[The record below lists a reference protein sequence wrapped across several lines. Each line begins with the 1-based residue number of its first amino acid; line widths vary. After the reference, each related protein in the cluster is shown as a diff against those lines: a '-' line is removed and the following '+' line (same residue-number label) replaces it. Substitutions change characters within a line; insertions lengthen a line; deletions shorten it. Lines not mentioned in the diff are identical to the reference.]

1 MFTKRSAVTL
11 PASPGS
17 LLREKRTE
25 NGWSRADVAWALCL
39 TDRQMQALESDDY
52 QNLPGKTYILGYWKG
67 YANLLGISIDHSIK
81 AHKQRLPQRH
91 STIALQT
98 DPQQMHGSIEKSRRR
113 LAFLFGVL
121 SVIFL
126 ASLWYWQHP
135 DDGFFGSSQWLSE
148 AQSKWRGWLGLER
161 PAQAAAAPSP
171 LFVAPQAGNGRAGNQ
186 HERAL
191 TDASLVVLPEPN
203 FSEPP
208 GGYRLNAQR
217 GRTPPGPDDARPAPP
232 AGGETALAGAPTQAA
247 ASPPE
252 QIVVAVEE
260 ESWVDVHDGAGQR
273 LIYRSVGRGQRLTL
287 EGVLPFSVFIGNP
300 GGVRV
305 EYRGRL
311 VPFDADRGG
320 RFARFNIGAQ

>member
-11 PASPGS
+11 PASPGA
-17 LLREKRTE
+17 LLRKKRTE

-52 QNLPGKTYILGYWKG
+52 QNLPGKTYVLGYWKG
-67 YANLLGISIDHSIK
+67 YANLLGISIDPSIE
-81 AHKQRLPQRH
+81 AHKRRLPQRD
-91 STIALQT
+91 SSIALHT

-148 AQSKWRGWLGLER
+148 AQSKWRGWLGLQT
-161 PAQAAAAPSP
+161 PARAAALPPFA
-171 LFVAPQAGNGRAGNQ
+171 APQAGNGRAGTR

-191 TDASLVVLPEPN
+191 TEASLGVLPEPN

-217 GRTPPGPDDARPAPP
+217 GGTLPGPDDGRPPP
-232 AGGETALAGAPTQAA
+232 PGSETALAGAPTRAA
-247 ASPPE
+247 APPPE
-252 QIVVAVEE
+252 RIVVAVDE

-273 LIYRSVGRGQRLTL
+273 LIYRTVGGGQRLTL

-311 VPFDADRGG
+311 VPFNADRGG

>member
-1 MFTKRSAVTL
+1 MR
-11 PASPGS
+11 
-17 LLREKRTE
+17 
-25 NGWSRADVAWALCL
+25 
-39 TDRQMQALESDDY
+39 ALESDDY

-67 YANLLGISIDHSIK
+67 YANLLGISIDHSIE
-81 AHKQRLPQRH
+81 AHKRHLPQRH
-91 STIALQT
+91 SNIALQT

-135 DDGFFGSSQWLSE
+135 DNGFFASSQWLSGP
-148 AQSKWRGWLGLER
+148 QWKWRGWLGLET
-161 PAQAAAAPSP
+161 PAPAAPAP
-171 LFVAPQAGNGRAGNQ
+171 PPPFVAPQAGNARAANQ
-186 HERAL
+186 ERRSL
-191 TDASLVVLPEPN
+191 MDESLVVLPEPN
-203 FSEPP
+203 FSEQP

-217 GRTPPGPDDARPAPP
+217 GGTLPGPDDARPAPP
-232 AGGETALAGAPTQAA
+232 AGGETALAGAPAQAA
-247 ASPPE
+247 APPPE
-252 QIVVAVEE
+252 QIIVAVEE
-260 ESWVDVHDGAGQR
+260 ESWIDVHDGAGQR
-273 LIYRSVGRGQRLTL
+273 LIYRTVGRGQRLTL

-311 VPFDADRGG
+311 VPFNADRSG

>member
-1 MFTKRSAVTL
+1 VFTKRSAVAL

-17 LLREKRTE
+17 LLREKRAE

-67 YANLLGISIDHSIK
+67 YANLLGISIDHSIE
-81 AHKQRLPQRH
+81 AHKRRLPQRY
-91 STIALQT
+91 SNIALQT
-98 DPQQMHGSIEKSRRR
+98 DPQQMHGSMEKSRRR

-135 DDGFFGSSQWLSE
+135 GDGFFASSQWLSE
-148 AQSKWRGWLGLER
+148 PQSKWRGWLGLET
-161 PAQAAAAPSP
+161 PAQTAAPPSP
-171 LFVAPQAGNGRAGNQ
+171 PFVAPQAGNGRAGNQ
-186 HERAL
+186 EGRSL
-191 TDASLVVLPEPN
+191 MDESLVVLPEPN

-217 GRTPPGPDDARPAPP
+217 GSTPPSPDDARPPP
-232 AGGETALAGAPTQAA
+232 AGSETALAGAPTQAA
-247 ASPPE
+247 APPPDR
-252 QIVVAVEE
+252 IVVAVDE
-260 ESWVDVHDGAGQR
+260 ESWIDVHDGAGQR
-273 LIYRSVGRGQRLTL
+273 LIYRTVGRGQRLTL